1 MNTHQV
7 VVHGHIR
14 PDGTLEVDEKVDMP
28 PGPVSITVQATA
40 AGSRKRTLRVLEEIW
55 SQREALGLAG
65 RTKQEIDA
73 EIDAMRN
80 EDEARMRE
88 IEKLGG
94 RPPTKTE

>member
-1 MNTHQV
+1 MSTHQV
-7 VVHGHIR
+7 VIRGHIR
-14 PDGTLEVDEKVDMP
+14 PDGTLEVDEKVNMP

-40 AGSRKRTLRVLEEIW
+40 AASRKRTLHVLEEIW

-65 RTKQEIDA
+65 RTKQEVDA

-80 EDEARMRE
+80 EDEGRMRE

-94 RPPTKTE
+94 QPQTKG